1 MLIQFLP
8 AISLAEAE
16 CDGTSNNITWFDLQ
30 TLGTEGQR
38 VTRINLTGKFPKKQW
53 WEIRTYLPHEKL
65 YKWNSQHGFSNYS
78 EQIELERRGHAYT
91 TTDKTTG
98 KYKFNPFI
106 AIGGESQDTTNVS
119 EISFSKMLKNKWYQ
133 MNEVLKR
140 FHLRGN
146 TMDFVHRLKT

>member
-1 MLIQFLP
+1 MLIQLLP
-8 AISLAEAE
+8 LISLAEAE

-53 WEIRTYLPHEKL
+53 WEIRTYLPHETL

-78 EQIELERRGHAYT
+78 EQIELERSSGTY
-91 TTDKTTG
+91 KTTG

-106 AIGGESQDTTNVS
+106 AIDGESQNSTNVS

-133 MNEVLKR
+133 MNEAAEEDS
-140 FHLRGN
+140 FE
-146 TMDFVHRLKT
+146 

>member
-1 MLIQFLP
+1 MLIQLLP
-8 AISLAEAE
+8 VISLAEAE

-53 WEIRTYLPHEKL
+53 WEIRTYLPHETL

-78 EQIELERRGHAYT
+78 EQIELETSSG
-91 TTDKTTG
+91 TDKTTG

-106 AIGGESQDTTNVS
+106 VIGGESQNSTNVS

-133 MNEVLKR
+133 MKEVLKR
-140 FHLRGN
+140 IHLSSN
-146 TMDFVHRLKT
+146 TMDLVHRLKS